1 MANSGTQSMG
11 RSAGGEM
18 PYRSLG
24 RSGEKVSLIGIGGF
38 HLGKIPDERDA
49 IRLVRAAIDS
59 GINFMDNS
67 WDYHEGLSEERMG
80 RALGDGYRQRAFLMT
95 KIDGQTRKAAAEQI
109 EESLRRLRVDT
120 IDLVQFHEIIRMEDP
135 GRILGPGGGME
146 AALEARAAGK
156 LRYIGFTGHKDPEMH
171 LNMLS
176 TAFAHGFVFDAV
188 QMPLNVMDAHYRSF
202 EKRVLPVLVEH
213 GIGVLAMKT
222 MASHRIVETGL
233 VTEMECLHYAMNLP
247 SSVVIT
253 GCESMR
259 DLDQALEAARTFRLM
274 GAQEVSAILARTAQ
288 AAADGL
294 YEDFKST
301 GVRDGTNQHPEWLG
315 IGAV

>member
-109 EESLRRLRVDT
+109 EESLRRLRVET

>member
-294 YEDFKST
+294 YEDFKTT